1 MIEPEIR
8 RIEVSE
14 EPEENKPKEK
24 KKSKKWK
31 VLFFLLIIAG
41 AATFGFFKFKS
52 IQTDKAIKEQLSL
65 LKEGKIKNAYEITS
79 KGFKEE
85 TSLET
90 FNTFIEQHPSF
101 KKNKSYNFT
110 EKKEEGNIVILKG
123 ELISEDG
130 NITHIQYKVIKENN
144 EWKIHGIEITSS

>member
-1 MIEPEIR
+1 MIEPEIK

-14 EPEENKPKEK
+14 DPEEKKPKKE

-31 VLFFLLIIAG
+31 VLFFLLIVAG

-52 IQTDKAIKEQLSL
+52 IQADKAIEEQLSL

-79 KGFKEE
+79 KDFKEE

-101 KKNKSYNFT
+101 KKNKSYDFT
-110 EKKEEGNIVILKG
+110 ERKEEGNIIILKG

-130 NITHIQYKVIKENN
+130 NTTHVQYKIIKESNK
-144 EWKIHGIEITSS
+144 WKIYGIEITSS

>member
-1 MIEPEIR
+1 MIEPEIK

-31 VLFFLLIIAG
+31 VLFFLLIVAG
-41 AATFGFFKFKS
+41 TVTFGFFKFKS
-52 IQTDKAIKEQLSL
+52 IQTDQAIKEQLSL

-144 EWKIHGIEITSS
+144 EWKIHGIEIISS